1 MKADPLTLVLVE
13 DNPRDAELVVSALE
27 QAGVDFRWRQV
38 DNAADFL
45 AALEPPPDIVL
56 SDYDLPQ
63 FSGLEALRLLRQR
76 YPEVPFILISGTIGE
91 DTAVA
96 AMKGGATDYLLKDR
110 LARLGSAVR
119 NALAE
124 GKLQRERR
132 QVEEALRLSE
142 ERFRLLTETITEVF
156 WIFNADASQ
165 VLYVSPGYERTWG
178 RPCSGLYARASDWM
192 EAVHPEDRPRLAEAS
207 ARRANGSFNEVYRV
221 VQPNGSVRWI
231 HDRAFPYRD
240 GNAQVLRVVGVA
252 VDITAQRLASEELQ
266 RREEWFRLL
275 IENATDLI
283 VVVDQTGVIRYQSP
297 SSLRLLGYRQEELVG
312 RSVAEIIHPDD
323 LIRVGE
329 GLKRAITGNQR
340 ITPTEFQIRHKD
352 GSWRVLQ
359 SHGRPAIGRDG
370 QPLVVVNARDV
381 TDARRME
388 EQYRQAQKMEAI
400 GTLAGGIAHDFNNI
414 LTAISGYAELAKME
428 IDNRAAVISHLHAVT
443 EAGRRATALV
453 RQILS
458 FSRQRE
464 QERKPIQLWP
474 VIDEAMKLLRA
485 TIPASIEFHVSL
497 ARQAPTV
504 LADPTQIH
512 QLIMNLATNA
522 AHAMRDRPGRLGVV
536 LDVIQV
542 GTDQAELDTGLQ
554 PGRYLRLC
562 VSDTG
567 HGMDA
572 ATVSRIFDP
581 FFTTKG
587 PGEGTGLGLAVVHG
601 IMQGHDGVVRVFSE
615 PGRGSQFYLY
625 FPVHLSE
632 AVEPPSMPED
642 APRGSGQQIL
652 VVDDEVS
659 IASMEKRI
667 LERLGY
673 QVEATTRPEEALE
686 RFRVAPQ
693 AYDALITDLTMP
705 LMSGT
710 DLAQQVLRIRPD
722 LPILLTT
729 GYIANLTLER
739 VRSLGISQLLYKP
752 ITVQVLAEAVRTA
765 VAPPAIRLGMP

>member
-1 MKADPLTLVLVE
+1 MKTDPLTLVLVE
-13 DNPRDAELVVSALE
+13 DNPRDAELVVAALE

-38 DNAADFL
+38 DNATDFL
-45 AALEPPPDIVL
+45 AALEPPPEMVL

-110 LARLGSAVR
+110 LARLGPAVR
-119 NALAE
+119 NALAD
-124 GKLQRERR
+124 GKSLRERR
-132 QVEEALRLSE
+132 KTEEALRLSE

-178 RPCSGLYARASDWM
+178 RPCAGLYARASDWM
-192 EAVHPEDRPRLAEAS
+192 EAVHPEDRARLAEAP
-207 ARRANGSFNEVYRV
+207 ARRANGSFDEIYRV

-231 HDRAFPYRD
+231 HDRTFPYRD
-240 GNAQVLRVVGVA
+240 VNAQVHRVVGVA

-283 VVVDQTGVIRYQSP
+283 VVVDQAGVVRYHSP
-297 SSLRLLGYRQEELVG
+297 SSLRILGYRPEELVG
-312 RSVAEIIHPDD
+312 RPVADIIHPDD
-323 LIRVGE
+323 FGRVRE
-329 GLKRAITGNQR
+329 GLQRALSGNQR
-340 ITPTEFQIRHKD
+340 ILPIEYQIRHKD
-352 GSWRVLQ
+352 GSLRVLQ
-359 SHGRPAIGRDG
+359 SHGRPAVGRDG
-370 QPLVVVNARDV
+370 HPLVVVNSRDI
-381 TDARRME
+381 TDTRHLE

-400 GTLAGGIAHDFNNI
+400 GTLAGGIAYDFNNI

-443 EAGRRATALV
+443 EAGRRAAALV

-464 QERKPIQLWP
+464 QERKPIQLSP

-485 TIPASIEFHVSL
+485 TIPSSIEFHVSL

-542 GTDQAELDTGLQ
+542 GSDEAERDTGLQ

-615 PGRGSQFYLY
+615 SGRGSQFYLY
-625 FPVHLSE
+625 FPVHLAE

-642 APRGSGQQIL
+642 APRGSGQRIL
-652 VVDDEVS
+652 VVDDEVA

-673 QVEATTRPEEALE
+673 QVEAMNRPEEALDK
-686 RFRVAPQ
+686 FRIAPQ
-693 AYDALITDLTMP
+693 AYDVLITDLTMP
-705 LMSGT
+705 QMSGT

-739 VRSLGISQLLYKP
+739 VRAMGIAQLLYKP
-752 ITVQVLAEAVRTA
+752 ITVQGLAEAVRAA
-765 VAPPAIRLGMP
+765 VATQAIRPGMP